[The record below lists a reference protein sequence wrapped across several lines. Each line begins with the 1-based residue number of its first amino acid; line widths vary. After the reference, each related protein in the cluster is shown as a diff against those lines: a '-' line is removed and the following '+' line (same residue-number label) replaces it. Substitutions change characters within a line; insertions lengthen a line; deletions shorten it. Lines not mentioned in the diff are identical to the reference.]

1 MNNLFKKEHYTLLI
15 KALNVYRT
23 VSHVV
28 EDNNEEMDKID
39 ELLDDLFELHDK
51 YDVSDEKLGEILEEF
66 EVMCENY
73 NEVNISL
80 FIASEIAAKKL
91 EKQYSKP
98 FEELDDKI
106 IEEQYIQLVTN
117 IMNDIHNN
125 GVNNYLKY
133 E

>member
-28 EDNNEEMDKID
+28 EDNNQEMDKID

-51 YDVSDEKLGEILEEF
+51 YDVSDERLGEILEEF
-66 EVMCENY
+66 EVMLENY

-80 FIASEIAAKKL
+80 YLASQITTKKL
-91 EKQYSKP
+91 EKKYSKP
-98 FEELDDKI
+98 FEELDDDI
-106 IEEQYIQLVTN
+106 IEEQYIQLLTN
-117 IMNDIHNN
+117 ILNDIRNN
-125 GVNNYLKY
+125 GVDNYLKY